1 LRFPKGFLG
10 KQPPQSHEFAKSQ
23 YPKLYAEI
31 QKHVTAIK
39 KGDNSEETK
48 MAMNKAVMEMQKLKG
63 FPKGAGKG
71 NNHENGRSIVKQ
83 ESQETKLYENSF
95 SPNEGCEPTNGNGEK
110 KLKRL
115 RRVATGGFQLEGED
129 EKVESPGSS
138 KKSSKAEKK
147 KKKKKKSKEGE
158 NEEAAEPMEEEGD
171 EQTKPSGSKTK
182 KAKKGDEEEEGG
194 EKTRTKRKKDK
205 KADEEEEGNDNKAK
219 TSNVGYRLV
228 WGGPPPNKFW
238 IQNSVKKPRYR
249 VRNTVKSKKNDRFK
263 LISIY
268 FQLISIY
275 FELISIYFQLISIY
289 FELISIYFQL
299 I

>member
-1 LRFPKGFLG
+1 MRFPKGFLG

-147 KKKKKKSKEGE
+147 KKKSKEGE

-228 WGGPPPNKFW
+228 WGGPPKQ
-238 IQNSVKKPRYR
+238 ILD
-249 VRNTVKSKKNDRFK
+249 T
-263 LISIY
+263 
-268 FQLISIY
+268 
-275 FELISIYFQLISIY
+275 E
-289 FELISIYFQL
+289 
-299 I
+299 

>member
-1 LRFPKGFLG
+1 
-10 KQPPQSHEFAKSQ
+10 
-23 YPKLYAEI
+23 
-31 QKHVTAIK
+31 
-39 KGDNSEETK
+39 
-48 MAMNKAVMEMQKLKG
+48 MNKAVMEMQKLKG

-147 KKKKKKSKEGE
+147 KKKKSKEGE

-228 WGGPPPNKFW
+228 WGGPPKQ
-238 IQNSVKKPRYR
+238 ILD
-249 VRNTVKSKKNDRFK
+249 T
-263 LISIY
+263 
-268 FQLISIY
+268 
-275 FELISIYFQLISIY
+275 E
-289 FELISIYFQL
+289 
-299 I
+299 